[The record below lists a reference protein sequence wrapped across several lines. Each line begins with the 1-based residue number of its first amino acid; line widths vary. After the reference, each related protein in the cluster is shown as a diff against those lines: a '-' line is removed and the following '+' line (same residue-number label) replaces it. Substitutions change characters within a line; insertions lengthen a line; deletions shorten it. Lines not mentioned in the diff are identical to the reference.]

1 MFLKNKN
8 IIFKIRRS
16 KVTDYA
22 ALRQTM
28 SAKFSFKIFVGSILI
43 IDTSCNIGYTH
54 YIEASDP
61 IGLELANDPQG
72 EFCTL

>member
-22 ALRQTM
+22 ALRLLTYLDKSTWAFHYFLANADFCRLVITFANSLDPDQ
-28 SAKFSFKIFVGSILI
+28 
-43 IDTSCNIGYTH
+43 DQQNIGPDLDKKKTV
-54 YIEASDP
+54 
-61 IGLELANDPQG
+61 
-72 EFCTL
+72 